1 MKKLI
6 KFANNYKKWQKA
18 IKKLCEEITKAWQ
31 KYKATTAKITFVFV
45 LCVMAISCNSVRA
58 TVKNGE
64 GTTTTIT
71 VTTNNPS
78 NTNVTPTANVDL
90 NTKKNN

>member
-1 MKKLI
+1 ML
-6 KFANNYKKWQKA
+6 FVNNCKKWKKA
-18 IKKLCEEITKAWQ
+18 VKRLCTDIAKAWQ
-31 KYKATTAKITFVFV
+31 RYKATTAKITFVCV
-45 LCVMAISCNSVRA
+45 CVMAVSCNSVRA

-78 NTNVTPTANVDL
+78 NTNITPTANVDL